1 MPDIADVV
9 EASQSEIFSVIPRR
23 SSRTRP
29 PRRER
34 PRPAEDAIILYRIGR
49 VAKRVQNELEPLL
62 DAFHANE
69 DIQEQCRLVTQNAG
83 EFLRLQETEDGES
96 SYVAV
101 KCIPAGTRL
110 AAYSGLLREAQP
122 GPSTRRRHDMSIGD
136 PGIGYQIVVDGS
148 PGLSSA
154 DDARPG
160 RLQMVDHACQPH
172 NNCVCTRVLCGDSQ
186 LPAFFLDAARQVEP
200 GEVITFPYQ
209 QVHVEQG
216 RQVYYATD
224 FWQNVRDLPL
234 PRRDQKLV
242 ECRCAR
248 HLRQDCPNSYGRIEL
263 KSRP

>member
-1 MPDIADVV
+1 MPPRRADSRGRGGGGLNPSPQPPPADVAMPDIADVV

-62 DAFHANE
+62 DALHANE

-148 PGLSSA
+148 PGLSSQLRRELVKKRA
-154 DDARPG
+154 WNCFWQGWPG
-160 RLQMVDHACQPH
+160 LPL
-172 NNCVCTRVLCGDSQ
+172 RVLIKLHYLNRCDLQQFSPGPVSEY
-186 LPAFFLDAARQVEP
+186 FLN
-200 GEVITFPYQ
+200 I
-209 QVHVEQG
+209 HII
-216 RQVYYATD
+216 
-224 FWQNVRDLPL
+224 L
-234 PRRDQKLV
+234 
-242 ECRCAR
+242 
-248 HLRQDCPNSYGRIEL
+248 IE
-263 KSRP
+263 